1 MLEIRP
7 KLRSLKKQLSRTNT
21 MIVSK
26 DSIPPCRKSDET
38 EGQIVCDDVCLH
50 GIVRQTP
57 ADL

>member
-7 KLRSLKKQLSRTNT
+7 QQLRSLYTT
-21 MIVSK
+21 IVNK
-26 DSIPPCRKSDET
+26 DSIPPCRRSDET
-38 EGQIVCDDVCLH
+38 EGQIVCDEVCLH